1 MFSVGFAVGLVC
13 GYLISLLTI
22 RHLEKEYPEM
32 RSRPDGGAP
41 FVKRKQERRK
51 PVAMDEFKEY
61 QKEREQLKEQ
71 GR

>member
-1 MFSVGFAVGLVC
+1 MFSAGFAVGLVS

-22 RHLEKEYPEM
+22 RYLEREYPEI
-32 RSRPDGGAP
+32 RPSAEGRVP
-41 FVKRKQERRK
+41 FIKRKQERRK
-51 PVAMDEFKEY
+51 PVVMDEFKEF